1 MSPVPLPWHVISSDF
16 PGNRRWRTTASS
28 THKLEPASAS
38 VCPSPLIVSNG
49 AENLSA
55 ILRAFIQGV
64 VGSYLCATN
73 SKPDGKTVF
82 FRRVCCRSR
91 WIGHNSQNSGKSDCS
106 LSKLTAGNAS
116 ARAFFRDFRCS
127 CDNCSSLWST
137 HNITPRASLTFSD
150 AMEELSAVSIS
161 LLTIPWEN

>member
-116 ARAFFRDFRCS
+116 ARAFCAIFVVPVIIVHHSDQHIILHPEHHWLFPM
-127 CDNCSSLWST
+127 LWK
-137 HNITPRASLTFSD
+137 N
-150 AMEELSAVSIS
+150 
-161 LLTIPWEN
+161 